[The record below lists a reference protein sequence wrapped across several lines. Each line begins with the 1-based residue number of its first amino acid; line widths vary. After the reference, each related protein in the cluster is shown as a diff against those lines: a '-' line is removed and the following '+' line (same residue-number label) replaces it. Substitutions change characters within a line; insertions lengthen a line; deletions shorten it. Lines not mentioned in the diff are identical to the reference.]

1 MAARQ
6 LLLLRHAKSSH
17 DDPGLADHDRPLA
30 GRGKRAAK
38 AMSGYMSD
46 HGLAPSLV
54 LCSPALRARQTLE
67 RIAPAL
73 ENPTDVRTEPALYE
87 ATANGLLERLRRIG
101 DEVPSVM
108 IVGHNPAIERLTLD
122 LAAAGP
128 DLAEVARKYPTGA
141 LAVLAFEG
149 SWGDLDPDGARLV
162 AFVKPR
168 DLE

>member
-1 MAARQ
+1 
-6 LLLLRHAKSSH
+6 
-17 DDPGLADHDRPLA
+17 
-30 GRGKRAAK
+30 
-38 AMSGYMSD
+38 
-46 HGLAPSLV
+46 
-54 LCSPALRARQTLE
+54 
-67 RIAPAL
+67 L
-73 ENPTDVRTEPALYE
+73 ENPTDVRTEPVLYE